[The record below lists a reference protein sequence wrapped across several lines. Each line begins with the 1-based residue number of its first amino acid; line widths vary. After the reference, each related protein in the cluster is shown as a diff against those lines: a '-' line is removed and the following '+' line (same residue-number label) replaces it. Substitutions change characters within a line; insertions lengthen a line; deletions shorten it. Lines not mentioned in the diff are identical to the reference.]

1 MEYVRLGNTGLKISK
16 VILGCM
22 TFGSSSWQGSPW
34 VLDEEDGLK
43 LLKAAYDQG
52 INTWDTADTYSNG
65 ESEVIIGKALKKF
78 NIPRQKVV
86 ILSKIFN
93 PVMDDGTRP
102 ASINDGPLVN
112 QMGLSRKH
120 VFHAVD
126 KCLERLGTDYIDV
139 LQIHRLDRETPP
151 EEIMR
156 ALHDVVQSGKV
167 RYIGASSMY
176 TWEFARLQYIAQSKG
191 WTPFI
196 SMQPFYNLLY
206 REEEREMLPFCEATG
221 VGVIPW
227 SPIARG
233 LLAKPLSSK
242 NDEANQ
248 SIRSQSDKK
257 TETWFADANLEIA
270 HEAGVAHH
278 TQLTNGD
285 RPKNESRVDQ
295 VTANDDVSG
304 LDRRQEGT
312 GLRFITCEDS
322 EEMDRAS
329 TDNAV
334 RDLVNQ
340 CGNGRQVQSGHHIYS
355 VRGIVA
361 VFYCNYVTIA
371 NSPTPF
377 GVWGTPQTCYG
388 DRVWNIIVG
397 DTSGKCGSFKPGW
410 SEDVYAKQKN
420 SVGYHE
426 VGGDK
431 TFCGEGHF

>member
-1 MEYVRLGNTGLKISK
+1 MFGDISVVPSSHVPSKWNTSGLKISK

-120 VFHAVD
+120 IFHAVD
-126 KCLERLGTDYIDV
+126 KCLERLGTDYI
-139 LQIHRLDRETPP
+139 
-151 EEIMR
+151 
-156 ALHDVVQSGKV
+156 V

-242 NDEANQ
+242 KDEVNQ

-257 TETWFADANLEIA
+257 TEAWFADANLEIVNRVEKVA
-270 HEAGVAHH
+270 ADKGISMALVATAWVLQKGCYPILGLNSEKRIKESVEALNVKF
-278 TQLTNGD
+278 TKEELEYLESEY
-285 RPKNESRVDQ
+285 RPR
-295 VTANDDVSG
+295 
-304 LDRRQEGT
+304 
-312 GLRFITCEDS
+312 
-322 EEMDRAS
+322 
-329 TDNAV
+329 
-334 RDLVNQ
+334 
-340 CGNGRQVQSGHHIYS
+340 
-355 VRGIVA
+355 
-361 VFYCNYVTIA
+361 
-371 NSPTPF
+371 
-377 GVWGTPQTCYG
+377 
-388 DRVWNIIVG
+388 NIQG
-397 DTSGKCGSFKPGW
+397 M
-410 SEDVYAKQKN
+410 
-420 SVGYHE
+420 
-426 VGGDK
+426 
-431 TFCGEGHF
+431 